1 MMRFTSTVGAIR
13 DALAPG
19 LKIVS
24 SKQQVTP
31 ILANVLLEAKG
42 GQVRLTCSNLDQVV
56 VGPVECDMEAE
67 GSITVAAHVLGG
79 FLSSLPS
86 AAPCS
91 LALGDGNVVVKSG
104 RSRATLRTLTAE
116 DFPRLKEDFSFL
128 VELPSASLRSAIVAS
143 AYAAETSPLRICLCG
158 VNAAPWNGGIDFIA
172 TDGHRLSLAHVPVE
186 ARFDPVILPS
196 FAVKQFA
203 SLLGDKS
210 GDATLELS
218 NSLVRLSIG
227 GASITTKT
235 IDGTF
240 PRYRVVTDVP
250 TTENATVRVPD
261 LAAALKV
268 VASTNKEGG
277 SVEIAFADG
286 QCTVSAY
293 GDSGEGVTTMDAD
306 VKVPIA
312 ARFAADYLAEAL
324 GEIEGDLMRVC
335 FSEAKTAMHMFG
347 KDGARHAIL
356 MTRSH

>member
-1 MMRFTSTVGAIR
+1 MRFTSTVGALR

-24 SKQQVTP
+24 SKQVIP
-31 ILANVLLEAKG
+31 ILANVLLEAKS
-42 GQVRLTCSNLDQVV
+42 GQVRLTCSNLDQLVV
-56 VGPVECDMEAE
+56 SSVECDMEAE
-67 GSITVAAHVLGG
+67 GSITVAAHVLGS

-86 AAPCS
+86 SAACS

-116 DFPRLKEDFSFL
+116 DFPKLKEEFGFL
-128 VELPSASLRSAIVAS
+128 LEMSAASLRSALGAS
-143 AYAAETSPLRICLCG
+143 AYAADTNLQRAYLCG
-158 VNAAPWNGGIDFIA
+158 VNIAPWNGGIDFIA
-172 TDGHRLSLAHVPVE
+172 TDGHRLSLAHVPME

-203 SLLGDKS
+203 SLLGDKA

-218 NSLVRLSIG
+218 NSLARLTVG
-227 GASITTKT
+227 GSSITTKT

-240 PRYRVVTDVP
+240 PRYRILTDVP
-250 TTENATVRVPD
+250 TTDNATVRVPD

-306 VKVPIA
+306 VKAPIA

-356 MTRSH
+356 MTRSR